1 MSLRKVLLIDDDDAV
16 NFLNRR
22 KLKDFDPDCEVI
34 EAIDG
39 QEALNYL
46 AETDSCPDVIL
57 LDLNMPGLDGFGFL
71 KKYEEMGKCCNESRV
86 FVFIVTSSLREED
99 KVKAVTSGLV
109 NGYFEKPLSE
119 NQIKIINRLFSN

>member
-1 MSLRKVLLIDDDDAV
+1 MSLRKILLIDDDDAV
-16 NFLNRR
+16 NFLNRK
-22 KLKDFDPDCEVI
+22 KLKEFDPACEVI

-46 AETDSCPDVIL
+46 AGTDQCPDVIL
-57 LDLNMPGLDGFGFL
+57 LDLNMPGVDGFGFL
-71 KKYEEMGKCCNESRV
+71 KKYAEQGKCCNESRV

-119 NQIKIINRLFSN
+119 NQIRIIQRLFQS

>member
-1 MSLRKVLLIDDDDAV
+1 MSLRKVLLVDDDDAV

-22 KLKDFDPDCEVI
+22 KLKEFDPNCEVI

-39 QEALNYL
+39 REALTYL
-46 AETDSCPDVIL
+46 EGTEECPDVIL

-71 KKYEEMGKCCNESRV
+71 AKYQEMGKCVNQSKV
-86 FVFIVTSSLREED
+86 FVFIVTSSLRNED

-119 NQIKIINRLFSN
+119 NHIKIIGRLFQS